1 MTVDDPLD
9 VTNSSRHPPYV
20 SVRGSSSSV
29 QDGRNSHTDLL
40 SQVLRELRLDS
51 ARFRSLPL
59 RGVHIV
65 VSGHPHLALDDGTTR
80 MLGPGDLVVLPRADA
95 HTMSS
100 SADARGPSYS
110 SLKLAE
116 SSAEVETI
124 FGEGAPATRIVC
136 GVFFFADEDHP
147 AVVGFPSCIH
157 VPADAHQAR
166 RLAGLT
172 QAVVPEAMDRG
183 PG

>member
-1 MTVDDPLD
+1 
-9 VTNSSRHPPYV
+9 V
-20 SVRGSSSSV
+20 SVRGSSLSV

-51 ARFRSLPL
+51 ASFRSLLLRGEWRLRFDGPL

-100 SADARGPSYS
+100 SADVRGPSYS

-124 FGEGAPATRIVC
+124 FGEGGPATRIVC

-147 AVVGFPSCIH
+147 TVVGFR
-157 VPADAHQAR
+157 PAFTCLPMLIR
-166 RLAGLT
+166 RHGLPGLPRPWWLRRRSGDR
-172 QAVVPEAMDRG
+172 AAMW
-183 PG
+183 

>member
-1 MTVDDPLD
+1 
-9 VTNSSRHPPYV
+9 
-20 SVRGSSSSV
+20 
-29 QDGRNSHTDLL
+29 
-40 SQVLRELRLDS
+40 
-51 ARFRSLPL
+51 
-59 RGVHIV
+59 
-65 VSGHPHLALDDGTTR
+65 
-80 MLGPGDLVVLPRADA
+80 
-95 HTMSS
+95 MSS

-157 VPADAHQAR
+157 VPADAHLAPW
-166 RLAGLT
+166 LAGLT
-172 QAVVPEAMDRG
+172 QAVVAEAMERG
-183 PG
+183 PGSDVVMARSRSPEISAIPAVLPPDRSTNWPRLALRRIPNSAQLRC